1 MRWTIQMHSE
11 AIRALYQIERGT
23 AALVTDSIRRLANNP
38 RPPDAQPVSERPGV
52 YTIDAAGHLVSYQV
66 KEAERVINVV
76 WIE

>member
-1 MRWTIQMHSE
+1 MRWTIRMHPN

-23 AALVTDSIRRLANNP
+23 AALVTGAIRGLASNP
-38 RPPDAQPVSERPGV
+38 RPPDAQPVVERPGV
-52 YTIDAAGHLVSYQV
+52 YMIDAAGHLVAYQI